1 MKYGSVCS
9 GIEAATVAWHELGWK
24 PVWFAEIEKFPSQ
37 VLAHHYPDTLNL
49 GDMTTIAEKVKSFEV
64 EAPDILVGGTPC
76 QAFSVAGL
84 RNSLDDD
91 RGQLSLEF
99 VRLANEIDTARFVR
113 GLEPVI
119 AVWENVPGVL
129 NTKDNAFGCLLAGLA
144 GEGCELQPPGGR
156 WKNAGCV
163 FGPSRQV
170 VWRVLD
176 AQHFGLAQRR
186 KRVFVIASART
197 EYITEI
203 LFERKGMFGDIEKSQ
218 SERESIANHSGIH
231 TNRTSET
238 VSGKTIV
245 PPLLA
250 SHGQKKWLGNQE
262 AFCGDYYIKH
272 VIGVGGCNSNSAIT
286 PEKSATILS
295 NNDRGYVIHSY
306 GIQGNIIGRSLNSGG
321 QGIGFKEEQAPTL
334 TTADRHGVVC
344 FQQNSRDEVRLISG
358 QGKIAGALTA
368 SSGMKQKNYVIHGT
382 QDPIF
387 NYKTA
392 HCLGRNNGQENVLC
406 EQAYSMIADTTPKI
420 SKQINGTLRSSGG
433 GGIVPSSV
441 IYQYIARYLTEIECE
456 RLQGFAD
463 NYTNIPR
470 ASATQRYK
478 ALGNSMA
485 VTVMRWIGERIQQ
498 FIRGG

>member
-37 VLAHHYPDTLNL
+37 VLAHHYPDIPNL
-49 GDMTTIAEKVKSFEV
+49 GDMTSIAEKVKNYEV

-99 VRLANEIDTARFVR
+99 VRLANEIDSARFIR

-129 NTKDNAFGCLLAGLA
+129 NTKDNAFGCLLAGLS

-197 EYITEI
+197 ECITEI
-203 LFERKGMFGDIEKSQ
+203 LFERKGMFGGIEKSQ

-334 TTADRHGVVC
+334 TAADRHGVLYC
-344 FQQNSRDEVRLISG
+344 GSQNDYLRDLTKNIAPTLRSG
-358 QGKIAGALTA
+358 GKG
-368 SSGMKQKNYVIHGT
+368 GG
-382 QDPIF
+382 PIRQ
-387 NYKTA
+387 A
-392 HCLGRNNGQENVLC
+392 VV
-406 EQAYSMIADTTPKI
+406 EQPAYSMIADTTPKI
-420 SKQINGTLRSSGG
+420 SKQINGTLRASGG

-441 IYQYIARYLTEIECE
+441 VYKYIARYLTEIECE

-485 VTVMRWIGERIQQ
+485 VTVMHWIGERIQQ
-498 FIRGG
+498 FIRGGFA

>member
-1 MKYGSVCS
+1 MRYGSVCS
-9 GIEAATVAWHELGWK
+9 GIEAATVAWHSLGWK
-24 PVWFAEIEKFPSQ
+24 PAWFAEIEKFPSQ
-37 VLAHHYPDTLNL
+37 VLAHHYHDVPNL
-49 GDMTTIAEKVKSFEV
+49 GDMTTIAEKVKNKEV

-99 VRLANEIDTARFVR
+99 VRIANEIDSARLVR
-113 GLEPVI
+113 GYEPVI

-129 NTKDNAFGCLLAGLA
+129 NTKDNAFGCFLGALS
-144 GEGCELQPPGGR
+144 GEECELQPPGGR

-197 EYITEI
+197 ECIAEI
-203 LFERKGMFGDIEKSQ
+203 LFERKGMFGDIKESKGK
-218 SERESIANHSGIH
+218 RENTASYSGTH
-231 TNRTSET
+231 LNRTSET
-238 VSGKTIV
+238 VSGNSIV

-250 SHGQKKWLGNQE
+250 SHGQKMWLGNQE

-272 VIGVGGCNSNSAIT
+272 AIGVGGCNSNAAVT
-286 PEKSATILS
+286 EEKSATLLS
-295 NNDRGYVIHSY
+295 NNDRGYVIH
-306 GIQGNIIGRSLNSGG
+306 
-321 QGIGFKEEQAPTL
+321 
-334 TTADRHGVVC
+334 
-344 FQQNSRDEVRLISG
+344 
-358 QGKIAGALTA
+358 
-368 SSGMKQKNYVIHGT
+368 GT
-382 QDPIF
+382 QDPISST
-387 NYKTA
+387 KTA
-392 HCLGRNNGQENVLC
+392 HCLGRNNGQENFIC
-406 EQAYSMIADTTPKI
+406 EPAYAMIADATPKI

-441 IYQYIARYLTEIECE
+441 VYQYIARYLTEKECE
-456 RLQGFAD
+456 RLQGFSD
-463 NYTNIPR
+463 NYTNIPK
-470 ASATQRYK
+470 ASATNRYK

-485 VTVMRWIGERIQQ
+485 VTVMAWLGQRISLYVT
-498 FIRGG
+498 GAL

>member
-9 GIEAATVAWHELGWK
+9 GIEAATVAWHSLGWK
-24 PVWFAEIEKFPSQ
+24 AAWFAEIEKFPSQ
-37 VLAHHYPDTLNL
+37 VLAHHYHDVPNL
-49 GDMTTIAEKVKSFEV
+49 GDMTTIAEKVKNKEV

-99 VRLANEIDTARFVR
+99 VRIANEIDSARLVR
-113 GLEPVI
+113 GYEPVI

-129 NTKDNAFGCLLAGLA
+129 NTKDNAFGCFLGALS
-144 GEGCELQPPGGR
+144 GEECELQPPGGR

-197 EYITEI
+197 ECIAEI
-203 LFERKGMFGDIEKSQ
+203 LFERKGMFGDIKESKGK
-218 SERESIANHSGIH
+218 RESSTISCEIH
-231 TNRTSET
+231 VNRASET
-238 VSGKTIV
+238 ISGKSIV

-272 VIGVGGCNSNSAIT
+272 AIGMGGCNSNAAVT
-286 PEKSATILS
+286 EEKSATLLS
-295 NNDRGYVIHSY
+295 NNDRGYVLHSY
-306 GIQGNIIGRSLNSGG
+306 GIQGNIIGRSIKAGG
-321 QGIGFKEEQAPTL
+321 NGIGIKKDQAPTL
-334 TTADRHGVVC
+334 TGMDRHGVALC
-344 FQQNSRDEVRLISG
+344 GTFNDALRDLSENIAPTCRSG
-358 QGKIAGALTA
+358 GKGGGPIRQA
-368 SSGMKQKNYVIHGT
+368 VI
-382 QDPIF
+382 
-387 NYKTA
+387 
-392 HCLGRNNGQENVLC
+392 
-406 EQAYSMIADTTPKI
+406 EQPAYSMIADTTPKI

-433 GGIVPSSV
+433 GGIVPSSIV
-441 IYQYIARYLTEIECE
+441 YQYIARYLTEIECE
-456 RLQGFAD
+456 RLQGFSD
-463 NYTNIPR
+463 NYTNIPK
-470 ASATQRYK
+470 ASATNRYK

-485 VTVMRWIGERIQQ
+485 VTVMVWLGQRISLYVK
-498 FIRGG
+498 GAL